1 MITQYLTFH
10 FTSRILTSLY
20 SLPPNHTLQIHTCT
34 VGGESADRS
43 RVLFAPIGSCMGQL
57 FQLYLRADLPGASKR
72 KEQPKAHIICMAANT
87 CRDFATFSPYLYSAE
102 PLLLGS
108 TALLLVQTDSIAGA
122 LGHPSHTISHGILP

>member
-10 FTSRILTSLY
+10 FTSRILTRLH
-20 SLPPNHTLQIHTCT
+20 SLPPNHTLQIHACT
-34 VGGESADRS
+34 VGGDSADRS
-43 RVLFAPIGSCMGQL
+43 RVLFAPLVAVWVSCSSCISEQI
-57 FQLYLRADLPGASKR
+57 FQGPPREK
-72 KEQPKAHIICMAANT
+72 KWPKAHIICMAANM